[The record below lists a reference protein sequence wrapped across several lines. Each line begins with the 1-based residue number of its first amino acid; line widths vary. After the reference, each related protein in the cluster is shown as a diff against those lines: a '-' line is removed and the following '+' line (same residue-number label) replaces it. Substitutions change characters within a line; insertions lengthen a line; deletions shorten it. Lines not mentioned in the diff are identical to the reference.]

1 MIDIIAAHGWELE
14 VQSFLDIEGTPY
26 TLSVVPEFTYFTRN
40 EEGHVVRSRTPVG
53 FKLNCAVQ
61 GPKTVNGHTVI
72 DNLILVEFTEES
84 EFYNFMI
91 DFKKDAQT
99 YLFNPYFQLA

>member
-1 MIDIIAAHGWELE
+1 MIDVIAAHGWELE

-40 EEGHVVRSRTPVG
+40 EEGHIVRSRTPVG

-61 GPKTVNGHTVI
+61 GEKKVNNHVI
-72 DNLILVEFTEES
+72 VDNLIFVEFHEEKD
-84 EFYNFMI
+84 FYEFMI
-91 DFKKDAQT
+91 NFKKET
-99 YLFNPYFQLA
+99 SSFLTNPMFIV